1 MKGSVILL
9 RSIISSQSW
18 LDLVGKDRLQA
29 YQDSYARLHGISLV
43 FLDTDGKPLTVWSN
57 ASLFCYAVSEKS
69 RQRCI
74 EETLRKIARAKVK
87 REMDV
92 SRCFLGLTNFF
103 FPIYYDNQLVAFC
116 LGGNVADEDT
126 PLAEEMIQTFHV
138 PHFKLNAL
146 QKVVTNLQLSLRLL
160 NLDVERIIQR
170 DLEYEKQGKSVFEG
184 KLSKRE
190 TEVAKAICSG
200 LTNKQ
205 VADLLFISEKT
216 VKSHVSNILLKLNL
230 RDRVQLVVDYCRF
243 VSNGI
248 GDTHEHKKEN

>member
-116 LGGNVADEDT
+116 LGGNVAD
-126 PLAEEMIQTFHV
+126 
-138 PHFKLNAL
+138 
-146 QKVVTNLQLSLRLL
+146 
-160 NLDVERIIQR
+160 
-170 DLEYEKQGKSVFEG
+170 
-184 KLSKRE
+184 
-190 TEVAKAICSG
+190 
-200 LTNKQ
+200 
-205 VADLLFISEKT
+205 LLFISEKT

-243 VSNGI
+243 VGNGI